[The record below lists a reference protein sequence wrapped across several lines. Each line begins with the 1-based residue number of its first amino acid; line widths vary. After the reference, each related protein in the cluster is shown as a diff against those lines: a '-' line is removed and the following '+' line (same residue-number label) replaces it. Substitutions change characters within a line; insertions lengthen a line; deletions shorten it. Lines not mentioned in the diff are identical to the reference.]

1 MTEFITSLFEYIF
14 YFIGTFVTLYWLFF
28 IPLEEKKS
36 DIKNTIKKVK
46 KIFGKNEHY
55 EEKLR
60 KERENKFDT
69 EKQQNEKDNI

>member
-1 MTEFITSLFEYIF
+1 MAELIPIIGEYFF

-60 KERENKFDT
+60 KERENKSDT
-69 EKQQNEKDNI
+69 EKQQDEKDNI